1 MGENQEHL
9 ETTPETE
16 PTPVGWAFWF
26 QWVLATAAGS
36 LLGLVVAAAVLF
48 IPVMTLGIFVNFEA
62 LPTWIVMFVSAGSAL
77 GGAAVGTTVGI
88 AQRFILRRHDLQT
101 RHWIL
106 ASVVG
111 RIVGGYA
118 AAVFALTV
126 CYGGTN
132 GAIVAV
138 LLLDGA
144 VVGLTQWLVLHRW
157 LKRAGWWILAST
169 VGHFS
174 LGTVTG
180 GTLVWLLRQSSL
192 PGSDK
197 VQCHP

>member
-1 MGENQEHL
+1 MSENQEHPD
-9 ETTPETE
+9 TTAETE
-16 PTPVGWAFWF
+16 PVPIGWAFWF

-36 LLGLVVAAAVLF
+36 LLGLAVAAAVLF
-48 IPVMTLGIFVNFEA
+48 IPVMTLGMFVNFET

-88 AQRFILRRHDLQT
+88 AQRFVLRRHGVQT

-118 AAVFALTV
+118 STVFALTV
-126 CYGGTN
+126 CYGGAN

-138 LLLDGA
+138 LLLHGA
-144 VVGLTQWLVLHRW
+144 VVGFAQWLVLRRRV
-157 LKRAGWWILAST
+157 KRAGWWILASAI
-169 VGHFS
+169 GHFS
-174 LGTVTG
+174 LGTITG
-180 GTLVWLLRQSSL
+180 RTLVWLLRQPASQ
-192 PGSDK
+192 GNGEE
-197 VQCHP
+197 